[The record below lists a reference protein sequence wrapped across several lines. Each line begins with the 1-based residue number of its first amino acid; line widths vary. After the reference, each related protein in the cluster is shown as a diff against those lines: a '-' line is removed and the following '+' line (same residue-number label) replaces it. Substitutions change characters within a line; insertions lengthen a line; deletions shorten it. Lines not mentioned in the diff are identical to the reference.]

1 MRFIKTFILR
11 LYIDPEM
18 PEQLCGEV
26 HPVEETGN
34 HPFKNRTE
42 FEELLQRLIRKPP
55 TSMTGSSSAD
65 TDPAA

>member
-11 LYIDPEM
+11 LYIDPEL
-18 PEQLCGEV
+18 PEQLCGDL
-26 HPVEETGN
+26 HPVEEAGN

-42 FEELLQRLIRKPP
+42 FEELLQQLIRKRP
-55 TSMTGSSSAD
+55 TSKKGSSSAD